1 MKELVS
7 PNVAARSNPGA
18 AACSGRAAPSR
29 RERGSWR
36 RTGEDAG
43 TGGVTAS
50 ARTPG
55 RSGSRSRFRTP
66 GCRVRSS
73 RLRARPSRTTGGR
86 RTRASPL
93 RTRRR
98 GLLRRLRQEDASWR
112 QPRQGKTHPYY
123 KRRRVFRDGMN
134 ACSDGGSRPDHR
146 AEKLEGR
153 TWGFVSD
160 PMKNPHQLRQDLK
173 RMVEWERR
181 EPRRDPER
189 EAMAWLEKLA
199 RTDRGRRGYQD
210 LAAKGLM
217 TPGELGEKL
226 EGLVE
231 MRAVAEREPEALWA
245 RQDRIERL
253 ERDKEEVPNTY
264 ARMPPEALAGLPPR
278 SATGSTGCCDRRW
291 SSAPSGTCKRA
302 ELSGRGLR
310 KRRRHQ
316 GSSLKISMIPPQH
329 IPGEAPCAS

>member
-1 MKELVS
+1 LTHPYPEMKELVS

-18 AACSGRAAPSR
+18 AARSGRAAPSR

-43 TGGVTAS
+43 TSGVTAS

-199 RTDRGRRGYQD
+199 RTDRGRR
-210 LAAKGLM
+210 L
-217 TPGELGEKL
+217 PGPGGE
-226 EGLVE
+226 GPYDPR
-231 MRAVAEREPEALWA
+231 RARREARRAGGDARGCGARTGGATGPTGPDREAGA
-245 RQDRIERL
+245 RQGRGAEHLRQDAPGGPGRVAPEERHGL
-253 ERDKEEVPNTY
+253 YRLLRSKVVVRPERDLQASGAVGMGFAQTET
-264 ARMPPEALAGLPPR
+264 APR
-278 SATGSTGCCDRRW
+278 
-291 SSAPSGTCKRA
+291 
-302 ELSGRGLR
+302 
-310 KRRRHQ
+310 
-316 GSSLKISMIPPQH
+316 
-329 IPGEAPCAS
+329 